1 MSGEKKVMSEKVA
14 GVMAAFL
21 AVACQDKKA
30 INLNYDDLMEKVT
43 RSKEKEKDQI
53 VEFLTELTDEEREIE
68 NMFKNHRIGRWSVG
82 MQKGFR
88 VYEGDTYDK
97 ERQEIEERTIREA
110 RLDKVDGVTKGLMD
124 VFALETIMEQNEA
137 QMIEDQELEIE
148 YTGEDDNIGDAEY
161 GDEM

>member
-1 MSGEKKVMSEKVA
+1 M
-14 GVMAAFL
+14 
-21 AVACQDKKA
+21 
-30 INLNYDDLMEKVT
+30 NYDDLMEKLT

-88 VYEGDTYDK
+88 VYEGDTYDQ
-97 ERQEIEERTIREA
+97 ERKQIEERTMREA
-110 RLDKVDGVTKGLMD
+110 RLNKIDGVTRGLMD
-124 VFALETIMEQNEA
+124 VFELDAIVEENEA

-148 YTGEDDNIGDAEY
+148 YNGEDDNIGDADY